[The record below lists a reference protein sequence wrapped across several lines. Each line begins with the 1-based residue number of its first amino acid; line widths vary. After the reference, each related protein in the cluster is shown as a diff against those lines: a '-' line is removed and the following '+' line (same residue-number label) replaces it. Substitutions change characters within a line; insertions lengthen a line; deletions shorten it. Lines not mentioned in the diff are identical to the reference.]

1 MPRKAR
7 TFDAH
12 GAIEAFIAALKE
24 LDAKEN
30 ILAHELLLEF
40 DIENDLGQLDS
51 EQKSVA
57 WWVDTINRIKRE
69 SGQIAEAWH
78 KICREAQ

>member
-1 MPRKAR
+1 MPRTRKV
-7 TFDAH
+7 FDAH